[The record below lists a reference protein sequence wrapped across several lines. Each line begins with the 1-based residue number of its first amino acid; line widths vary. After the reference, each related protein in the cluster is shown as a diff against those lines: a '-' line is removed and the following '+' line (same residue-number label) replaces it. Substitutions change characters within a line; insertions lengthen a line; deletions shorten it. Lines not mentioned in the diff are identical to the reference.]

1 MNSNSTPTTNTMEVS
16 AMENNY
22 EKIGCHDAFVKIS
35 NKLEGRNIPDSFK
48 RGLESL
54 RNAGNKFQVY
64 KCSIQAPDNADILKQ
79 VIGRNGCYF
88 ILTTQQCDLDFI
100 WHNRDNNTIE
110 FWGPKPN
117 IDKALE
123 VISSRITKYSSS
135 MNDNNFNQD
144 LLRKKVDSLDYVED
158 SGGGMVHRSWA
169 TEEECKAHDSKTQ
182 NGEMVPEHNGE
193 EEYVSKLSGSESG
206 DQ

>member
-1 MNSNSTPTTNTMEVS
+1 
-16 AMENNY
+16 
-22 EKIGCHDAFVKIS
+22 
-35 NKLEGRNIPDSFK
+35 
-48 RGLESL
+48 
-54 RNAGNKFQVY
+54 
-64 KCSIQAPDNADILKQ
+64 
-79 VIGRNGCYF
+79 
-88 ILTTQQCDLDFI
+88 
-100 WHNRDNNTIE
+100 
-110 FWGPKPN
+110 
-117 IDKALE
+117 
-123 VISSRITKYSSS
+123 